1 MAAKVR
7 RLRPKAHDRIAE
19 ALQLVLELP
28 LALEPPARAALN
40 DALSSY
46 APTPWPFIMLNR
58 LEARRIQ
65 QLIQAGERPGTT
77 LAVWLAVLS
86 YAAYGTGE
94 IEASREELAK
104 QAGTTERSVSR
115 ALVQLARIGA
125 LQAAG
130 RCRYMIHP
138 AVAWNGS
145 LAGREAAERKLEPVE

>member
-7 RLRPKAHDRIAE
+7 RLRPKRHDRIAE

-28 LALEPPARAALN
+28 LELEPPARTALN
-40 DALSSY
+40 NALSSY
-46 APTPWPFIMLNR
+46 APAPWPFIMLNR
-58 LEARRIQ
+58 IEARRIQ
-65 QLIQAGERPGTT
+65 QRIQAGKRPGIT

-86 YAAYGTGE
+86 YTAYGTGE

-125 LQAAG
+125 LQAVG
-130 RCRYMIHP
+130 RGRYEIHP
-138 AVAWNGS
+138 SVAWHGP
-145 LAGREAAERKLEPVE
+145 LASREAAARKLTPVE